1 MSLGPYN
8 PMRHIEAMR
17 RELDRL
23 WPEGIGSLFN
33 KSEEGIGFPLDLHE
47 TENEIVATCN
57 LPGIE
62 HQDDLR
68 IDVENN
74 VLSISGVLQKAT
86 DINENHIHRQERYY
100 GRFQRSVAL
109 PSPVDAD
116 NVKAAYRNGV
126 LEIRIPKQREEPKR
140 RINIDFS

>member
-33 KSEEGIGFPLDLHE
+33 KSETGIGFPLDLHE
-47 TENEIVATCN
+47 TQNEIVATCN

-62 HQDDLR
+62 NQDDLR
-68 IDVENN
+68 IDVQNN
-74 VLSISGVLQKAT
+74 VLSISGVLQKAN
-86 DINENHIHRQERYY
+86 DIGDNQIHRQERYY
-100 GRFQRSVAL
+100 G
-109 PSPVDAD
+109 
-116 NVKAAYRNGV
+116 
-126 LEIRIPKQREEPKR
+126 
-140 RINIDFS
+140 